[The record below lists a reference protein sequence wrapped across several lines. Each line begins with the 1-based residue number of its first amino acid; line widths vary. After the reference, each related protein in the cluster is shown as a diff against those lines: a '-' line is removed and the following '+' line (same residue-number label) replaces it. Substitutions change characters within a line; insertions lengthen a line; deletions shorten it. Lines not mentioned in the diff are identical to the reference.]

1 MSSKDNISNI
11 QNKFQANPEIF
22 QKLETVIRKL
32 RDPNGGC
39 PWDLEQNHKS
49 LAPYAM
55 EETAELLE
63 AIELENDA
71 LLKEELG
78 DVLFQVMIHS
88 EIARAENR
96 FDINDVVQEIHDKLV
111 RRHPHVFGDVNN
123 VNNADQVIAQWQ
135 EIKKTEK
142 QNKAKSVIDI
152 PIELPALQRAAKIGS
167 KCEKFG
173 FDWES
178 SAQVWDKFNEE
189 VSELK
194 EAEQSKNIEHM
205 EEELGDLLFVCAQLA
220 RKWKIDPE
228 SALRRAN
235 LKFLNRFEK
244 MYELAKSQG
253 QSLEDLNLDQQ
264 EKLWQQIK
272 KKIEL

>member
-1 MSSKDNISNI
+1 MSKFEASNSE
-11 QNKFQANPEIF
+11 FQ
-22 QKLETVIRKL
+22 QLEQVIRKL

-39 PWDLEQNHKS
+39 PWDLEQNHQS

-63 AIELENDA
+63 AIELGNIE

-88 EIARAENR
+88 EIARADNN
-96 FDINDVVQEIHDKLV
+96 FDINDVVKGIREKLV
-111 RRHPHVFGDVNN
+111 RRHPHVFADAQNI
-123 VNNADQVIAQWQ
+123 NNADQVIEQWQ

-142 QNKAKSVIDI
+142 KNKASQLIDI
-152 PIELPALQRAAKIGS
+152 PVQLPALQRAAKIGS

-178 SAQVWDKFNEE
+178 SQQVWEKFDEE
-189 VSELK
+189 VAELK
-194 EAEQSKNIEHM
+194 EAEESKNIEHM
-205 EEELGDLLFVCAQLA
+205 TEELGDLLFVCAQLA
-220 RKWKIDPE
+220 RKWKIEPE
-228 SALRRAN
+228 QALRMAN

-244 MYELAKSQG
+244 MHQLAQSQG
-253 QSLEDLNLDQQ
+253 HKLEDLNLSQQ
-264 EKLWQQIK
+264 EELWQKIK
-272 KKIEL
+272 K